1 MRINSKP
8 FKMTALLI
16 KNLVR
21 SKGLMAGLFILFL
34 AGIASLHIGKIF
46 LDKTESNILIT
57 QQKQK
62 ESILRN
68 VEYHSEEMGL
78 LLYYLKFGLVNSAP
92 RLAGL
97 SIGIRDVTTSV
108 QSVTIRNLEE
118 QKYTSELANPFYQML
133 GNMDFSF
140 VLIYLFPLV
149 IIVFCFNL
157 ISEEKENGTWTLLVS
172 QTSRPSKVIEKKI
185 LIRFCSI
192 LILLFLLLVIGK
204 IYLKIPID
212 IPFIAFILVSVLYLT
227 FWFSLVW
234 LVISYHKGSG
244 QNAIFLILT
253 WLLLTIV
260 IPAAINAFGF
270 YKNPAPDAFRTF
282 LESRDGYHN
291 KWDQPIG
298 PTVEK
303 FQLHYPEFRKYGHP
317 KDKEF
322 SWLWYYAMQQ
332 SGDDDARKASQDLQD
347 KLKDRVRF
355 SRYVGFLFPPI
366 NTQFSFN
373 LLSQSDIDHH
383 FSFIESLTKFHEE
396 KRLYFYPKIFTGER
410 VLDQD
415 WNKFDLQYYNE
426 KVKIQWW
433 ALIAPCLLFILFFL
447 LLARNNF
454 YRNKIILT

>member
-1 MRINSKP
+1 
-8 FKMTALLI
+8 MTALLI

-21 SKGLMAGLFILFL
+21 SKGLMIGLFILFL
-34 AGIASLHIGKIF
+34 AGMASLHIGKIF

-68 VEYHSEEMGL
+68 VEYHSDEMGL
-78 LLYYLKFGLVNSAP
+78 LLYYLKFGMVNSAP

-108 QSVTIRNLEE
+108 QSVTIRNLAE

-140 VLIYLFPLV
+140 VLIFLFPLV
-149 IIVFCFNL
+149 IIVFCFSL
-157 ISEEKENGTWTLLVS
+157 VSEEKENGTWTLLVS
-172 QTSRPSKVIEKKI
+172 QTGRPLKVIERKI
-185 LIRFCSI
+185 LIRFCCI
-192 LILLFLLLVIGK
+192 LFLLILLLFIGK

-212 IPFIAFILVSVLYLT
+212 IPFIAFILVSVLYVT

-260 IPAAINAFGF
+260 IPAVINAFSF
-270 YKNPAPDAFRTF
+270 YKNPTPDAFRTF

-291 KWDQPIG
+291 KWDQPIV

-303 FQLHYPEFRKYGHP
+303 FQQHYPELRKYVHP
-317 KDKEF
+317 NDKEF

-332 SGDDDARKASQDLQD
+332 SGDDDAKKASLALQD

-355 SRYVGFLFPPI
+355 SRHIGFLFPTI

-383 FSFIESLTKFHEE
+383 FSFIEALTKFHEE
-396 KRLYFYPKIFTGER
+396 KRVYFYPKIFSDEK
-410 VLDQD
+410 VLEQD
-415 WNKFDLQYYNE
+415 WNKFDLQFYNG
-426 KVKIQWW
+426 KVKIQWVT
-433 ALIAPCLLFILFFL
+433 LVAPSLFFILFFF
-447 LLARNNF
+447 LLAQNNF
-454 YRNKIILT
+454 SRNKNVMI